1 MNRQT
6 RSYLGSSFLR
16 RSEPH
21 VPRVKMIPMRP
32 TDLDRQWEE
41 LIALCAKEQ
50 EFTREHRHP
59 KLLMFLSSQINQ
71 LAKEL
76 GFREYQIQHR
86 EFRAVKE
93 DGHVVRLLIE

>member
-1 MNRQT
+1 M
-6 RSYLGSSFLR
+6 YLGSSFLR
-16 RSEPH
+16 DQNPH

-32 TDLDRQWEE
+32 TNLDRQWEE

-71 LAKEL
+71 LARQL
-76 GFREYQIQHR
+76 GFREHQIQRR